1 MIKVPLTLG
10 VEEEYQIIDPETR
23 ELTPHY
29 EALEA
34 SGSSLLGEQLKPE
47 MLRSQLEV
55 ATEVCRDVTEVRQ
68 ELVRLRGTVAGL
80 AKESGYKILA
90 ASTHPFS
97 RWEDQVVSRG
107 ERYQELQ
114 MNLQTV
120 VRTQL
125 VFGMHVHI
133 GFGKSPEAL
142 ELLVDVMNQ
151 IRYFLPHLLALST
164 SSPFWAGMDSGLKSY
179 RSIIMKSLP
188 RTGVPPAF
196 GSFSEYR
203 AMINLFGKVGS
214 LGKSKDKHSEEVD
227 ATRIW
232 WDVRPQ
238 VGLGTLEVRV
248 CDICT
253 RVDEALC
260 IVALIQSIVSL
271 LVRLREQNCS
281 WREYQSLLILENKWR
296 AGRYGIDGKLVDFG
310 KEEEVPVRFLA
321 NEILELVDP
330 VLDELGT
337 RKDVEYLPTLL
348 RNGTSADRQLAMW
361 RSAMQEGAEESEA
374 LLYVVDQLILE
385 TTEGVLDQGAWSSGA

>member
-1 MIKVPLTLG
+1 MIRVPLTLG
-10 VEEEYQIIDPETR
+10 VEEEYQIIDPATR

-29 EALEA
+29 EALQA
-34 SGSSLLGEQLKPE
+34 SGSTLLGEQLKPE
-47 MLRSQLEV
+47 MLQSQVEV
-55 ATEVCRDVTEVRQ
+55 ATEICRDVVEVRQ
-68 ELVRLRGTVAGL
+68 ELTRLRGTVAGL
-80 AKESGYKILA
+80 AQENGYKILA

-97 RWEDQVVSRG
+97 RWEDQLVSQG

-114 MNLQTV
+114 MNLQAV

-142 ELLVDVMNQ
+142 ELLIDVMNQ
-151 IRYFLPHLLALST
+151 LRYFLPHLLAFTT
-164 SSPFWAGMDSGLKSY
+164 SSPFWAGLDSGLKSY

-196 GSFSEYR
+196 GSFSEYS

-214 LGKSKDKHSEEVD
+214 LGKTKDKHSEAVD

-253 RVDEALC
+253 RLEEALC
-260 IVALIQSIVSL
+260 VVALIQSIVAL

-296 AGRYGIDGKLVDFG
+296 AGRYGIDGKLIDFG

-321 NEILELVDP
+321 NEIMELVDP

-337 RKDVEYLPTLL
+337 RGDVEYLPVLL
-348 RNGTSADRQLAMW
+348 GNGTSADRQLATW
-361 RSAMQEGAEESEA
+361 RHALKNGAESREA
-374 LLYVVDQLILE
+374 LELVVDQLIAE
-385 TTEGVLDQGAWSSGA
+385 TGEGILNQGVA

>member
-1 MIKVPLTLG
+1 MIRVPLTLG
-10 VEEEYQIIDPETR
+10 VEEEYQIIDPATR

-29 EALEA
+29 EALKA
-34 SGSSLLGEQLKPE
+34 SGSTLLGEQLKPE
-47 MLRSQLEV
+47 MLQSQVEV
-55 ATEVCRDVTEVRQ
+55 ATEICRDVTEVRQ
-68 ELVRLRGTVAGL
+68 ELTRLRGTVAGL
-80 AKESGYKILA
+80 AQENGYKILA

-97 RWEDQVVSRG
+97 RWEDQLVSQG

-114 MNLQTV
+114 MNLQAV

-125 VFGMHVHI
+125 VFGMHVHV

-142 ELLVDVMNQ
+142 ELLIDVMNQ
-151 IRYFLPHLLALST
+151 LRYFLPHLLAFTT
-164 SSPFWAGMDSGLKSY
+164 SSPFWAGLDSGLKSY

-196 GSFSEYR
+196 GSFSEYS

-214 LGKSKDKHSEEVD
+214 LGKTKDKHSEEVD

-253 RVDEALC
+253 RLDEALC
-260 IVALIQSIVSL
+260 VVALIQSIVAL
-271 LVRLREQNCS
+271 LVKLREQNCS
-281 WREYQSLLILENKWR
+281 WREYESLLILENKWR
-296 AGRYGIDGKLVDFG
+296 AGRYGIDGKLIDFG

-330 VLDELGT
+330 VLDDLGT
-337 RKDVEYLPTLL
+337 RRDVEYLPVLL
-348 RNGTSADRQLAMW
+348 GNGTSADRQLAIW
-361 RSAMQEGAEESEA
+361 RHALKDGAEPREA
-374 LLYVVDQLILE
+374 LELVVDQLIGE
-385 TTEGVLDQGAWSSGA
+385 TGEGILDQGVA

>member
-47 MLRSQLEV
+47 MLQSQVEV
-55 ATEVCRDVTEVRQ
+55 GTEICRDVLEVRQ
-68 ELVRLRGTVAGL
+68 ELTRLRATVDGL
-80 AKESGYKILA
+80 ARDNGYKILA

-97 RWEDQVVSRG
+97 RWEDQIVSQG

-114 MNLQTV
+114 TNLQAV

-125 VFGMHVHI
+125 VFGMHVHV

-151 IRYFLPHLLALST
+151 IRYFLPHLLALTT

-196 GSFSEYR
+196 GSFSEYQ

-214 LGKSKDKHSEEVD
+214 LGKTKDKHSEEVD

-238 VGLGTLEVRV
+238 VGLGTLEIRV

-253 RVDEALC
+253 RMDETLC
-260 IVALIQSIVSL
+260 IVALIQSIVAL
-271 LVRLREQNCS
+271 LVKLREQNCS
-281 WREYQSLLILENKWR
+281 WREYESLLILENKWR
-296 AGRYGIDGKLVDFG
+296 AGRYGIDGKLIDFG

-330 VLDELGT
+330 VVDDLGT

-348 RNGTSADRQLAMW
+348 RNGTSADRQLATW
-361 RSAMQEGAEESEA
+361 RQAMKDGADSRQA
-374 LLYVVDQLILE
+374 LQRVVDQLIAE
-385 TTEGVLDQGAWSSGA
+385 TDEGILTKS

>member
-1 MIKVPLTLG
+1 MIRVPLTLG
-10 VEEEYQIIDPETR
+10 VEEEYQIIDPKTR

-47 MLRSQLEV
+47 MLQSQVEV
-55 ATEVCRDVTEVRQ
+55 GTEICRDVREVRQ
-68 ELVRLRGTVAGL
+68 ELVRLRGTVDSL
-80 AKESGYKILA
+80 ARGNGYNILA

-97 RWEDQVVSRG
+97 RWEDQVVSEG

-114 MNLQTV
+114 MNLQAV

-142 ELLVDVMNQ
+142 ELLIDVMNQ
-151 IRYFLPHLLALST
+151 IRYFLPHLLALTT
-164 SSPFWAGMDSGLKSY
+164 SSPFWAGLDSGLKSY

-214 LGKSKDKHSEEVD
+214 LGKSKDKHSTEVD

-253 RVDEALC
+253 RLDEALC
-260 IVALIQSIVSL
+260 IVALVQSIVAL
-271 LVRLREQNCS
+271 LVNLREQNCS

-296 AGRYGIDGKLVDFG
+296 AGRYGIDGKLIDFG
-310 KEEEVPVRFLA
+310 KEEEIPLRFLA
-321 NEILELVDP
+321 NEIVELIEP
-330 VLDELGT
+330 VVDELGT
-337 RKDVEYLPTLL
+337 RQDVEYVQTLL
-348 RNGTSADRQLAMW
+348 RNGTSADRQLATW
-361 RSAMQEGAEESEA
+361 RRLMNEGATSREA
-374 LLYVVDQLILE
+374 LEKVVDQLVSE
-385 TTEGVLDQGAWSSGA
+385 TTEGVLDQEVLPDSS